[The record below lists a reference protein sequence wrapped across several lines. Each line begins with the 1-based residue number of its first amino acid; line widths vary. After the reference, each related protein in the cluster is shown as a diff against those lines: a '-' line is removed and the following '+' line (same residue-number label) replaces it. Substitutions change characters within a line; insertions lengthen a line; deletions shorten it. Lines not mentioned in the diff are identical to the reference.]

1 MAKPERLPG
10 GFELAN
16 GRAADR
22 VSEKEAEAGRS
33 RRRGR
38 TASAAASPW
47 HCPGLRLQRLHKAA
61 FLGAAVSLL
70 VRGRW
75 EAGPRP
81 LRVGV
86 GGGGAVR
93 RDQLAPL
100 PRPPDPRTQAAPRL
114 HACPSPV
121 RIWTSTPRPR
131 PAHRRGPSPAN
142 GRVSPHLATPAGR
155 SATSSSAAL
164 RQGFALLSMGRNG
177 ALPARWWVVVLPLST
192 DGDWARTLFCPGR
205 WAPPRPPRP
214 PWSASARRLF
224 GPGSS

>member
-47 HCPGLRLQRLHKAA
+47 HGPGLRLQRLHKAA

-70 VRGRW
+70 VRGRR

-81 LRVGV
+81 LRVG
-86 GGGGAVR
+86 GGAPFGIAGSR
-93 RDQLAPL
+93 CPDTPTLTHPGC
-100 PRPPDPRTQAAPRL
+100 PPPARL
-114 HACPSPV
+114 SRSGQNLDEHPPC
-121 RIWTSTPRPR
+121 
-131 PAHRRGPSPAN
+131 PAHRRGPSPPAN
-142 GRVSPHLATPAGR
+142 GRASPHLATPAGR

-164 RQGFALLSMGRNG
+164 RRGFALLSMGRNG
-177 ALPARWWVVVLPLST
+177 APPARWWVVVLPLSA

-224 GPGSS
+224 GQGSS

>member
-47 HCPGLRLQRLHKAA
+47 HSPGLRLQRLHKAA

-70 VRGRW
+70 VRGRR

-81 LRVGV
+81 LRVGE
-86 GGGGAVR
+86 G
-93 RDQLAPL
+93 
-100 PRPPDPRTQAAPRL
+100 RPPWGSLGPAA
-114 HACPSPV
+114 H
-121 RIWTSTPRPR
+121 TPRPTHPGRPPPARLSRSGQNLDEPTPRR

-142 GRVSPHLATPAGR
+142 GRASPHLATPAGR

-177 ALPARWWVVVLPLST
+177 VPLARWWVVVLPLSA
-192 DGDWARTLFCPGR
+192 DGDWALTLFCPGP
-205 WAPPRPPRP
+205 WAPHPHPRPPRP

>member
-47 HCPGLRLQRLHKAA
+47 HGPGLRLQRLHKAA

-81 LRVGV
+81 LRW
-86 GGGGAVR
+86 GGGGR
-93 RDQLAPL
+93 APSGGIAGSCCPHPSTHP
-100 PRPPDPRTQAAPRL
+100 PRPPP
-114 HACPSPV
+114 ACTLVPLRSESGRANP
-121 RIWTSTPRPR
+121 PR

-142 GRVSPHLATPAGR
+142 GRASPHLATPAGR

-177 ALPARWWVVVLPLST
+177 ALPARWWVVVLPLSV

-214 PWSASARRLF
+214 PWSALARRLF